1 MTDGRWRFD
10 ANAGAQEI
18 LNRRIGANELNTI
31 EVCLA
36 YVDAQREYAKE
47 DRNRDGYL
55 EYAQKF
61 MSDPGKRDGLYW
73 PSPAGEEESP
83 MGPLMVLAQAKGYR
97 FVATAPVPY
106 YGYYYR
112 ILKGQGPNAAGG
124 AIDYVIRGHMIGGF
138 ALVAYPASYGSSGIM
153 TFIVNYAGDVYQKNL
168 GADTTEIAQKMTLFD
183 PDPTWTKVP

>member
-1 MTDGRWRFD
+1 
-10 ANAGAQEI
+10 
-18 LNRRIGANELNTI
+18 
-31 EVCLA
+31 
-36 YVDAQREYAKE
+36 
-47 DRNRDGYL
+47 
-55 EYAQKF
+55 
-61 MSDPGKRDGLYW
+61 
-73 PSPAGEEESP
+73 
-83 MGPLMVLAQAKGYR
+83 
-97 FVATAPVPY
+97 VATAPVPY